1 MIPEIIF
8 WLSVIAIFHT
18 YLLFP
23 LLLNVLARGK
33 KENTNIFL
41 PGDDLPFVSIILA
54 VYNEEKVIDQKIKSI
69 YNTIYP
75 FNKFELIIGSDAS
88 TDKTNQICKIY
99 SDNYNSLHFYPFPE
113 RKGKASI
120 NNRLVKSAKGDIL
133 IMTDVQTFFETN
145 TIYELV
151 KHFQNTSIDIVGGN
165 NINEKLNI
173 KGISLQEK
181 AFMTGEIKMKYM
193 EGLIWGK
200 TMGINGAIY
209 AIRKKAFMI
218 VPEYFMVDDFYIT
231 MRVLQK
237 KRKVILNLKAI
248 VKEDVPFD
256 ILTEF
261 RRKVRISSG
270 NFQNLISFMNCL
282 VPPWSSLAF
291 IYVSH
296 KVLRW
301 LSPFFLIFIYT
312 TSIILSYSSVFFMYL
327 LIIQTILFILPILDL
342 ILRKI
347 NFHSVF
353 LRIITHFYAIN
364 VALIIGF
371 IKSILG
377 KKSNVWQPTRR

>member
-1 MIPEIIF
+1 MITEIIF

-18 YLLFP
+18 YILFP
-23 LLLNVLARGK
+23 LLLNVLAKGK
-33 KENTNIFL
+33 KENTDIFH
-41 PGDDLPFVSIILA
+41 PGDELPFVSIILA
-54 VYNEEKVIDQKIKSI
+54 VYNEEKVIDQKFKSI

-75 FNKFELIIGSDAS
+75 LSRFEVLVGSDAS

-99 SDNYNSLHFYPFPE
+99 SDNYNSLQFYPFPE
-113 RKGKASI
+113 RKGKADI
-120 NNRLVKSAKGDIL
+120 NNRLVERAKGEIL
-133 IMTDVQTFFETN
+133 IMTDAQAFFETN

-151 KHFQNTSIDIVGGN
+151 KHFQNTTIDIVGGN
-165 NINEKLNI
+165 IINEKLNI

-181 AFMTGEIKMKYM
+181 AFMSREIKMKYM

-200 TMGINGAIY
+200 TMGIYGAIY
-209 AIRKKAFMI
+209 AIRKKAFI
-218 VPEYFMVDDFYIT
+218 SVPEYFTVDDFYIT

-248 VKEDVPFD
+248 VKEDVPND

-270 NFQNLISFMNCL
+270 NFQNLITFMNCL

-291 IYVSH
+291 IYISH

-301 LSPFFLIFIYT
+301 LGPFFLILVYT
-312 TSIILSYSSVFFMYL
+312 TSIVLSNSSVFFMYL
-327 LIIQTILFILPILDL
+327 LIIQTILLILPILDL
-342 ILRKI
+342 ILRKV
-347 NFHSVF
+347 NFHSIF
-353 LRIITHFYAIN
+353 LRFITHFYAMN

-377 KKSNVWQPTRR
+377 KKTNIWQPTRR